1 MVEEVKTSFFI
12 RKDIHQAVK
21 QRALDEETSIKEI
34 MTRYIIE
41 GLKRDEEDPKQK
53 KLDIK

>member
-1 MVEEVKTSFFI
+1 MAEEVKTSFFI